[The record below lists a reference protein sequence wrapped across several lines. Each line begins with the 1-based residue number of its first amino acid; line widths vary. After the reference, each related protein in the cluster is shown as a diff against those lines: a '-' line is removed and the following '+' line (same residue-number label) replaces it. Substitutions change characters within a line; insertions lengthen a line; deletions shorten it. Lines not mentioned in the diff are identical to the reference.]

1 MYRIVLALVC
11 IGIWTQPAFAQS
23 TTYCPHRT
31 RNAAVFGAGVGAV
44 LGTSCGVGCA
54 LVGAGVGAFWGAT
67 VGEGTSDCL
76 RQEPP
81 DQRGFAALPLAVGD
95 VVYVTDL
102 RTGVEVSGRVTEI
115 TPSTLAIDGYT
126 FQSGMDLKIDRRGH
140 SLWKGAAIGFALGS
154 LVLYPVI
161 PEVVTGSR
169 AGSFRPTNGLLWAG
183 IGALIDR
190 AHAGRTTIYDRS
202 SGGRGS
208 SVRLV
213 PDVSA
218 HRKGA
223 ALVVQF

>member
-1 MYRIVLALVC
+1 MHRIVLALVC

-23 TTYCPHRT
+23 TTYCPNRT
-31 RNAAVFGAGVGAV
+31 RNAALVGAGVGAV
-44 LGTSCGVGCA
+44 LSTPCGVGRA
-54 LVGAGVGAFWGAT
+54 LVGAGVGAFRGAS

-81 DQRGFAALPLAVGD
+81 DHRGFAALPLTVGD

-102 RTGVEVSGRVTEI
+102 RTGVEVSGRVTEV
-115 TPSTLAIDGYT
+115 TPTTLAIDGYT
-126 FQSGMDLKIDRRGH
+126 FQSEMDLKIDRRGH

-154 LVLYPVI
+154 LVVYPVI
-161 PEVVTGSR
+161 PEIVTGSR

-190 AHAGRTTIYDRS
+190 AHAGRTTIYDCS
-202 SGGRGS
+202 SDALRR

-213 PDVSA
+213 PDVGA